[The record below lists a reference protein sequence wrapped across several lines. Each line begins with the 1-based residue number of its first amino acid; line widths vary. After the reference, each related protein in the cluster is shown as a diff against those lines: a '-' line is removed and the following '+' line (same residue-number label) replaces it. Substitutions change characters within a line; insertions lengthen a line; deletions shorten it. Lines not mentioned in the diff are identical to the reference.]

1 MSQSESPSPD
11 STENVED
18 LTKSPL
24 FKKISILLTLAVLGT
39 FLLTQLWRTSSEKE
53 VDPTLQNRLELTRS
67 ALAATE
73 NLEPSEADQAWQQL
87 FEEDS
92 SNRSVAMNRAID
104 RLLRVDSLASQAT
117 NASLSDDESFIP
129 ECLRP

>member
-24 FKKISILLTLAVLGT
+24 FKKLSILLTLAVLGI
-39 FLLTQLWRTSSEKE
+39 FVVTQLWRTSAEKE
-53 VDPTLQNRLELTRS
+53 VDPALQNRLELTRS

-73 NLEPSEADQAWQQL
+73 NLEPLEADAAWQQL
-87 FEEDS
+87 FQDDS
-92 SNRSVAMNRAID
+92 SNRSVAMNRAIN
-104 RLLRVDSLASQAT
+104 RLLRVDS
-117 NASLSDDESFIP
+117 
-129 ECLRP
+129 